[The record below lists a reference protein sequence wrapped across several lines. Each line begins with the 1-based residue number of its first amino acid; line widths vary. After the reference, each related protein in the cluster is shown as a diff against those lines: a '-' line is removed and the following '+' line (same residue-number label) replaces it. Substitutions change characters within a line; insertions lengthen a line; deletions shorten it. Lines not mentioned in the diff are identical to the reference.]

1 MKRDL
6 LLISLAVLINCGVAF
21 SAQLPSKCTVYKPQE
36 LLSEVLKESA
46 AEKLVRSGSY
56 GQNAK
61 PTKLMYWDVFS
72 DRDDNVT
79 YADANNTKPFGKL
92 SFNEKVRIA
101 RISGEFAMVF
111 SEPNETVNYPEIS
124 GSAVF
129 KGWIPMKNLLLWSS
143 CLANDRGIYFKALL
157 CVNADQRD
165 AKTFGVGYR
174 SPEDKSKTVRLS
186 TDMQFYYVMKRGSN
200 GMVLLATQH
209 KIDGLKGLISN
220 KLLKAWVPSESYVPW
235 NQRSCIEPTWEHE
248 DVEYFAARNITSKI
262 YDSKELT
269 GDVAS
274 TVPFRKSNAPYEQY
288 QYRMAPEALRFPILD
303 GTTAD
308 EYECSSFTSS
318 GGSANVSA
326 KQQEAVK
333 LEQTKKVELEKLLH
347 LNLAIVI
354 DGTSS
359 MDPYFP
365 AVEKA
370 IKDGCAFFDKKKF
383 KIKVGVLIY
392 RDYADGTQGLTEIYN
407 FTNPSDPG
415 LFSFLSTGGA
425 YGIKSSAG
433 DKSFTEALFYGINEA
448 LDKFPFDEDQSNLML
463 VVGDCGNAVDDAKG
477 PSAEQIVSKLA
488 SKNVNLFGFQVRNLN
503 QEAWNL
509 YNRQLLQIM
518 KKSLQKKYELFQQS
532 DELLKKST
540 VRLSDGIRAKTT
552 SDGQRFSNVNVKDSD
567 QKYFGEHKYAT
578 AGTEISAQV
587 LATLMKESIG
597 GYAQNVQSQLDLLVN
612 SDVNDLSG
620 NLVENDFEGSEDV
633 LKAATVNVNKAWLRK
648 RLGSAMP
655 KGTSQLITFRGWT
668 AKKDDSGR
676 DFYKPVLFISSEEY
690 DELMMRLKPVDDVA
704 RQSTSDN
711 RQPYVNALKALLK
724 SMIPGIT
731 NEEMERKGIADVMN
745 MIAGL
750 NESSDAL
757 KGRTLLEIS
766 DEAAVK
772 PTEYRRMVMDFDR
785 KYKNLDFI
793 KNNPYKYVREFNGV
807 KYYWIPIENLP

>member
-269 GDVAS
+269 GDEAS

-326 KQQEAVK
+326 KQQEAVE
-333 LEQTKKVELEKLLH
+333 LEQKKKVELEKLLH

-370 IKDGCAFFDKKKF
+370 IKDGCAFFDKNKF

-448 LDKFPFDEDQSNLML
+448 LDKFPFDKDQSNLML

-552 SDGQRFSNVNVKDSD
+552 SDGQRFGNVNVKDSD

-612 SDVNDLSG
+612 SDVNDLSD

>member
-1 MKRDL
+1 MKRVFSSFL
-6 LLISLAVLINCGVAF
+6 LALFVNCSLAF
-21 SAQLPSKCTVYKPQE
+21 SAQLPSKCSVYKPQE

-46 AEKLVRSGSY
+46 ANKLMSSGTF
-56 GQNAK
+56 GQKSK
-61 PTKLMYWDVFS
+61 PSKMMYWDVFS
-72 DRDDNVT
+72 DRDDNIT
-79 YADANNTKPFGKL
+79 YADADGKTPFGKL
-92 SFNEKVRIA
+92 DFNDKVRIA
-101 RISGEFAMVF
+101 KISGQYAMVF
-111 SEPNETVNYPEIS
+111 TEPNETVNYPEIS

-129 KGWIPMKNLLLWSS
+129 KGWIPMSNLLLWSS

-174 SPEDKSKTVRLS
+174 SPNDKSKTVRLS
-186 TDMQFYYVMKRGSN
+186 TDMQFYYVMKRGTD

-220 KLLKAWVPSESYVPW
+220 KLLKAWVPNESYVPW

-248 DVEYFAARNITSKI
+248 DVEYFASRGISSKI

-274 TVPFRKSNAPYEQY
+274 LVPFRKSTEPYEQY

-318 GGSANVSA
+318 GGSANVST

-333 LEQTKKVELEKLLH
+333 LEQRKKQELEKLLH

-370 IKDGCAFFDKKKF
+370 IKDGCAFFDKNKF

-392 RDYADGTQGLTEIYN
+392 RDYADGTQGLTEICN
-407 FTNPSDPG
+407 LTSPNDPA
-415 LFSFLSTGGA
+415 LFSFLSSGGN
-425 YGIKSSAG
+425 YGIKSSAN
-433 DKSFTEALFYGINEA
+433 DRSFTEALYYGINEA
-448 LDKFPFDEDQSNLML
+448 LDKFHFDKDQSNLML
-463 VVGDCGNAVDDAKG
+463 VVGDCGNALEDPKG
-477 PSAEQIVSKLA
+477 PTADQIVSKLVA
-488 SKNVNLFGFQVRNLN
+488 KNVNLFGFQVRNLN

-518 KKSLQKKYELFQQS
+518 KKSLQKKYEIFQQS
-532 DELLKKST
+532 DDLLKKST
-540 VRLSDGIRAKTT
+540 IRLSDGVRAKTT
-552 SDGQRFSNVNVKDSD
+552 SDGQRFSNISIKDSD

-587 LATLMKESIG
+587 FADLMKESIG
-597 GYAQNVQSQLDLLVN
+597 GYAKSVQSQLDLLVN
-612 SDVNDLSG
+612 SDVNDLSDEV
-620 NLVENDFEGSEDV
+620 LNDFEGSDDV

-655 KGTSQLITFRGWT
+655 KGSSQLITFRGWT
-668 AKKDDSGR
+668 AKKDESGR

>member
-308 EYECSSFTSS
+308 EYECSSFTSA

-326 KQQEAVK
+326 KQKEAVK

-370 IKDGCAFFDKKKF
+370 IKDGCAFFDKNKF

-392 RDYADGTQGLTEIYN
+392 RDYADGHRDLPK
-407 FTNPSDPG
+407 FTISPIRVIPD
-415 LFSFLSTGGA
+415 FSR
-425 YGIKSSAG
+425 
-433 DKSFTEALFYGINEA
+433 SFRQEVPT
-448 LDKFPFDEDQSNLML
+448 
-463 VVGDCGNAVDDAKG
+463 
-477 PSAEQIVSKLA
+477 A
-488 SKNVNLFGFQVRNLN
+488 SKAPLATSLSQRHCSM
-503 QEAWNL
+503 ESM
-509 YNRQLLQIM
+509 RLLTNSRLTRIRATLCLWWVIAAM
-518 KKSLQKKYELFQQS
+518 PLMTPKDRPPS
-532 DELLKKST
+532 
-540 VRLSDGIRAKTT
+540 RLSANWP
-552 SDGQRFSNVNVKDSD
+552 QR
-567 QKYFGEHKYAT
+567 T
-578 AGTEISAQV
+578 
-587 LATLMKESIG
+587 
-597 GYAQNVQSQLDLLVN
+597 
-612 SDVNDLSG
+612 
-620 NLVENDFEGSEDV
+620 
-633 LKAATVNVNKAWLRK
+633 
-648 RLGSAMP
+648 
-655 KGTSQLITFRGWT
+655 
-668 AKKDDSGR
+668 
-676 DFYKPVLFISSEEY
+676 
-690 DELMMRLKPVDDVA
+690 
-704 RQSTSDN
+704 
-711 RQPYVNALKALLK
+711 
-724 SMIPGIT
+724 
-731 NEEMERKGIADVMN
+731 
-745 MIAGL
+745 
-750 NESSDAL
+750 
-757 KGRTLLEIS
+757 
-766 DEAAVK
+766 
-772 PTEYRRMVMDFDR
+772 
-785 KYKNLDFI
+785 
-793 KNNPYKYVREFNGV
+793 
-807 KYYWIPIENLP
+807 

>member
-1 MKRDL
+1 MKHSL
-6 LLISLAVLINCGVAF
+6 LSLLALFLGCGVVTY
-21 SAQLPSKCTVYKPQE
+21 AQLPSKCSVYKPQE
-36 LLSEVLKESA
+36 LLSEVLKESVA
-46 AEKLVRSGSY
+46 TKLVQSGTY

-61 PTKLMYWDVFS
+61 PSKMMYWDVFS

-79 YADANNTKPFGKL
+79 YAEANSSKPFGKL
-92 SFNEKVRIA
+92 AFNDKVRIA
-101 RISGEFAMVF
+101 KISGEYAMVY

-124 GSAVF
+124 GSAVY

-165 AKTFGVGYR
+165 AKAFGVGYR
-174 SPEDKSKTVRLS
+174 SPDDKSKTVRLS
-186 TDMQFYYVMKRGSN
+186 TDMQFYYVMKRGTG

-248 DVEYFAARNITSKI
+248 DVEYFASRGISSKI
-262 YDSKELT
+262 YDSKDLT

-274 TVPFRKSNAPYEQY
+274 TVPFRKSAAPYDQY

-303 GTTAD
+303 GTTSD

-318 GGSANVSA
+318 GETNVSA

-333 LEQTKKVELEKLLH
+333 IEQKKKVELEKLLH
-347 LNLAIVI
+347 FNLAIVI

-365 AVEKA
+365 AVAKA
-370 IKDGCAFFDKKKF
+370 IKDGCAFFDKNKF
-383 KIKVGVLIY
+383 KINVGVLIY
-392 RDYADGTQGLTEIYN
+392 RDYADGAQGLTEVYN
-407 FTNPSDPG
+407 FTNPTDPG
-415 LFSFLSTGGA
+415 LFEFLSSGGS
-425 YGIKSSAG
+425 YGIKSSPK
-433 DKSFTEALFYGINEA
+433 DKSFTEALYNGINEA
-448 LDKFPFDEDQSNLML
+448 LDKFPFDKDQSNLML
-463 VVGDCGNAVDDAKG
+463 VVGDCGNDLGDTQG
-477 PSAEQIVSKLA
+477 PSADQIVGKLV

-518 KKSLQKKYELFQQS
+518 KKSLQKKYEVFQQN
-532 DELLKKST
+532 DDLLKKSE

-552 SDGQRFSNVNVKDSD
+552 ADGQRFSNVNIKESD

-587 LATLMKESIG
+587 LADLMKESIG
-597 GYAQNVQSQLDLLVN
+597 GYAKGVQSQLDLLVN
-612 SDVNDLSG
+612 TDLNDLSDDV
-620 NLVENDFEGSEDV
+620 VENDFEGSDEV

-676 DFYKPVLFISSEEY
+676 DFYKPVLFISSEEF

-750 NESSDAL
+750 NESSEAL
-757 KGRTLLEIS
+757 SGRTLLEIS